1 MTPEELLAEADRVLR
16 TVVPGTG
23 GCWPRACVWLT
34 RLTLEEGLDRYWA
47 AVQPEVAACAMRP
60 QLLLLPRYGGADLA
74 QRTRQA
80 WTNLSRAAHHHAYES
95 APTAA
100 ELRRWH
106 DLVAAVLADLAR
118 TTQSYTAGTS
128 TGGA

>member
-1 MTPEELLAEADRVLR
+1 MTPEELLAEADRMRR
-16 TVVPGTG
+16 TVVPGVG

-34 RLTLEEGLDRYWA
+34 RLALEDGLDRFWA
-47 AVQPEVAACAMRP
+47 EVRPEVAACGMRP
-60 QLLLLPRYGGADLA
+60 QLLLLPWYAGADLA

-80 WTNLSRAAHHHAYES
+80 WIGLSRAAHHHAYES

-100 ELRRWH
+100 EFRRWH
-106 DLVAAVLADLAR
+106 DLVAAILADLSR
-118 TTQSYTAGTS
+118 TTLSHNADTS